1 MERLVWYGRAL
12 LDVWSDPVQGI
23 VRCVGWIWYA
33 VTLYFTFCPIDL
45 FCFPPAWLSHRFL
58 VPCAHHQ
65 STLMS
70 VERNLHLPKRKPA
83 SNKKNI
89 AHFILK
95 SGTFYLKIRNE
106 KGFILYILTCE
117 LIQVRYNNSGIK
129 SWLKAQRYFLPFKSE
144 RRWEKKGDILVI
156 SYTTTA
162 TDESLI

>member
-1 MERLVWYGRAL
+1 MERLVWYDRAL

-33 VTLYFTFCPIDL
+33 VTLYFTFCPIDR
-45 FCFPPAWLSHRFL
+45 FCFPPTWLSHRFL

-106 KGFILYILTCE
+106 KGFILFILTCE

-129 SWLKAQRYFLPFKSE
+129 SWLKVQRYFLPFKSE
-144 RRWEKKGDILVI
+144 RRWEKKVTYLW
-156 SYTTTA
+156 YHTQLLLQM
-162 TDESLI
+162 SL